1 MECPL
6 DLLSLNI
13 FYALE
18 SCIAF
23 YFKQELIR
31 HLHGLCTCV
40 VL

>member
-6 DLLSLNI
+6 HLLSLNI

-18 SCIAF
+18 SCIDF
-23 YFKQELIR
+23 YFKLKLIG
-31 HLHGLCTCV
+31 HLHGLCV